1 MRYRQLAP
9 ASSCVRQRAHAADAL
24 DASRAPR
31 RRHQPGIPHEASRGR
46 LSLVRAS
53 GCSDATA
60 RDENAA
66 RRGLVTKRQRA
77 EARREEYN
85 QATAANIAAFSVTRD
100 IGSDRSV
107 QAFLER
113 QKEIVAQD
121 LGRMDT
127 QAAFETAKYEAA
139 AATEIRRG
147 KNVQRASLFSAIGTL
162 GEGAYRYDQVK
173 T

>member
-1 MRYRQLAP
+1 MNPFAIAQLGMSVVSGIGQIQAGR
-9 ASSCVRQRAHAADAL
+9 AQRRAAEL
-24 DASRAPR
+24 
-31 RRHQPGIPHEASRGR
+31 
-46 LSLVRAS
+46 
-53 GCSDATA
+53 TA
-60 RDENAA
+60 FRTQTEGELNKAMA
-66 RRGLVTKRQRA
+66 RQRA

-113 QKEIVAQD
+113 QKEVVAQD

-127 QAAFETAKYEAA
+127 QAAFESAKYQAA

-147 KNVQRASLFSAIGTL
+147 KNIQRASLISGLSTMAQ
-162 GEGAYRYDQVK
+162 GAYRYDQ
-173 T
+173 TRT

>member
-1 MRYRQLAP
+1 MWQFLQLGGSVLSAMGQIQ
-9 ASSCVRQRAHAADAL
+9 AGKAQRRSAEL
-24 DASRAPR
+24 
-31 RRHQPGIPHEASRGR
+31 
-46 LSLVRAS
+46 
-53 GCSDATA
+53 TA
-60 RDENAA
+60 FRTRTEGELNKAMA
-66 RRGLVTKRQRA
+66 RQRA

>member
-1 MRYRQLAP
+1 MWQFLQLGGSVLSAMGQIQ
-9 ASSCVRQRAHAADAL
+9 AGRAQRRSAEL
-24 DASRAPR
+24 
-31 RRHQPGIPHEASRGR
+31 
-46 LSLVRAS
+46 
-53 GCSDATA
+53 TA
-60 RDENAA
+60 FRTRTEGELNKAMA
-66 RRGLVTKRQRA
+66 RQRA

>member
-1 MRYRQLAP
+1 MWQFLQLGGSVLSAMGQIQ
-9 ASSCVRQRAHAADAL
+9 AGKAQRRSAEL
-24 DASRAPR
+24 
-31 RRHQPGIPHEASRGR
+31 
-46 LSLVRAS
+46 
-53 GCSDATA
+53 TA
-60 RDENAA
+60 FR
-66 RRGLVTKRQRA
+66 TKTEGELNKAMARQRA

>member
-1 MRYRQLAP
+1 MFQFLQLGGSVLSAMGQIQ
-9 ASSCVRQRAHAADAL
+9 AGKAQRRAAEL
-24 DASRAPR
+24 
-31 RRHQPGIPHEASRGR
+31 
-46 LSLVRAS
+46 
-53 GCSDATA
+53 TA
-60 RDENAA
+60 FRTRTEGELNKAMA
-66 RRGLVTKRQRA
+66 RQRA

>member
-1 MRYRQLAP
+1 MNPFAIAQLGMSVVSGICQIQAGR
-9 ASSCVRQRAHAADAL
+9 AQRRAAEL
-24 DASRAPR
+24 
-31 RRHQPGIPHEASRGR
+31 
-46 LSLVRAS
+46 
-53 GCSDATA
+53 TA
-60 RDENAA
+60 FRTQTEGELNKAMA
-66 RRGLVTKRQRA
+66 RQRA

-113 QKEIVAQD
+113 QKEVVAQD

-127 QAAFETAKYEAA
+127 QAAFESAKYQAA

-147 KNVQRASLFSAIGTL
+147 KNIQRASLISGLSTMAQ
-162 GEGAYRYDQVK
+162 GAYRYDQ
-173 T
+173 TRT